1 MLPLESVPNVSEGR
15 DRQVVATLAA
25 AFTSGG
31 ARLLDLHSDPDH
43 HRSVLTLVGDEAE
56 LEESLVAGVAAA
68 RDRIDLRRHDGVHPR
83 IGAADVVPI
92 VPLVPDEMGRAV
104 ALAAG
109 VARRIGE
116 ELGLPVFLYGESARG
131 LRPADLRRG
140 GPRELQRRIDSGDV
154 RPDHGPLQLDPAAGG
169 VLVGARKPLV
179 AYNVVLDTEDV
190 AVARSIAAAVRASSG
205 GLPGVQALGL
215 ALPHQGV
222 VQVST
227 NVVDLDATPLHALAE
242 RIRVEAAA
250 RGVEA
255 RDAELV
261 GLVPADVVVR
271 AAGAPLGLP
280 RLAPAKVLELRL
292 LEPGPGSRSS

>member
-15 DRQVVATLAA
+15 DRQVVAALAT

-31 ARLLDLHSDPDH
+31 ARLLDVHSDPDH
-43 HRSVLTLVGDEAE
+43 HRSVLTLVGDEHE

-83 IGAADVVPI
+83 IGAADVVPV
-92 VPLVPDEMGRAV
+92 VPLAPDDMGRAV
-104 ALAAG
+104 ALAAV

-131 LRPADLRRG
+131 VRPAHLRRG
-140 GPRELQRRIDSGDV
+140 GPAELQRRIDSGEL
-154 RPDHGPLQLDPAAGG
+154 RPDHGPLRLDPAGGG
-169 VLVGARKPLV
+169 VLVGARRPLV

-190 AVARSIAAAVRASSG
+190 EVARSIAVAVRASSG

-215 ALPHQGV
+215 ALPHQGL

-227 NVVDLDATPLHALAE
+227 NVVDLDATPLHVLAE
-242 RIRVEAAA
+242 RIRTEASA

-280 RLAPAKVLELRL
+280 RLASDKVLELRL
-292 LEPGPGSRSS
+292 LEPGPGRRSS